1 MNIPKYWAKAEQ
13 TIAIGRQ
20 TFHFVAWKG
29 SDESLQDAQ
38 RQAQA
43 ALADR
48 IARKERGEKLG
59 QYPKDGAP
67 LREEVLEQIFNPSGE
82 RIAVITRN
90 AAGCL
95 VLNTARVMFVDLD
108 FANQYPT
115 LRAAAK
121 SFWEAVG
128 GMFRRPNKAIK
139 TQTPQD
145 QLLEQV
151 RNWHSQHPDWAMRV
165 YRTRAGLRLLVAHD
179 LFDPTTALVQQ
190 AMRELGADM
199 RYMRLC
205 QAQSCFRARLT
216 PKPWRL
222 KGGRMERPPC
232 AFPGP
237 VLRKKL
243 SSVSGSEPTRAELV
257 ISQSARCWLIWAIA
271 PSTPTPNKSCFCTT
285 NTPSPRATN
294 PWPKPS
300 PLRAD
305 PN

>member
-29 SDESLQDAQ
+29 SDESPQDAQ
-38 RQAQA
+38 RQAQV
-43 ALADR
+43 ALTDR

-67 LREEVLEQIFNPSGE
+67 LREEVLEQIFNPGGE

-121 SFWEAVG
+121 SFWEAVS
-128 GMFRRPNKAIK
+128 GMFRRPTKAVK
-139 TQTPQD
+139 NQTPQD
-145 QLLEQV
+145 RLLEQV
-151 RNWHSQHPDWAMRV
+151 QNWHSQHPDWAMRV

-179 LFDPTTALVQQ
+179 LFDPTAASEQQ
-190 AMRELGADM
+190 AMHELGADM

-222 KGGRMERPPC
+222 KGGRMERPPVR
-232 AFPGP
+232 FPWASAQEEALQRQWERTYQSRIGNFAVCTLLANLGHSP
-237 VLRKKL
+237 VH
-243 SSVSGSEPTRAELV
+243 PDAEQILLLHDQYTL
-257 ISQSARCWLIWAIA
+257 SQSD
-271 PSTPTPNKSCFCTT
+271 
-285 NTPSPRATN
+285 
-294 PWPKPS
+294 KP
-300 PLRAD
+300 LA
-305 PN
+305 

>member
-38 RQAQA
+38 RQAQV

-128 GMFRRPNKAIK
+128 GMFRRPTKAVK

-179 LFDPTTALVQQ
+179 VFDPTSALVQQ

-222 KGGRMERPPC
+222 KGGRMERPPVR
-232 AFPGP
+232 FPWASAQEEALQRQWERTYQGRIGNFAVCTLLANLGHSP
-237 VLRKKL
+237 VH
-243 SSVSGSEPTRAELV
+243 PDAEQILLLHDQYTL
-257 ISQSARCWLIWAIA
+257 SQSD
-271 PSTPTPNKSCFCTT
+271 
-285 NTPSPRATN
+285 
-294 PWPKPS
+294 KP
-300 PLRAD
+300 LA
-305 PN
+305 